1 LKFEKMKTE
10 EKEKMELTHEP
21 VKGYPAA
28 FYVVTAIA
36 VIYLALVFIS
46 SI

>member
-1 LKFEKMKTE
+1 MNTA
-10 EKEKMELTHEP
+10 EKEKTELTHQP

-28 FYVVTAIA
+28 LYAA
-36 VIYLALVFIS
+36 VAVALAYLAYVFIA